1 MTDWLIPFSK
11 SGPWRTQTFLLCET
25 CPWEKSHFV
34 IFPALLDNTPRR
46 ESNKHIINSKNTFNS
61 IEIYCTYSNLKAF
74 TKIDAAQHAI
84 KLRQQKFSSCTNRHM
99 LCGIDFHDNNR
110 RKHVG
115 WQHAYNV
122 PWNCNECVTSI
133 TETWMLCCCRV
144 CHPPCLSP
152 ILTIRGG
159 KRIAT
164 WEPSSQKLFGI

>member
-1 MTDWLIPFSK
+1 
-11 SGPWRTQTFLLCET
+11 
-25 CPWEKSHFV
+25 
-34 IFPALLDNTPRR
+34 
-46 ESNKHIINSKNTFNS
+46 
-61 IEIYCTYSNLKAF
+61 
-74 TKIDAAQHAI
+74 
-84 KLRQQKFSSCTNRHM
+84 M

-164 WEPSSQKLFGI
+164 WEPSSQKLFGIYIFAEIFTNIFYVWSLILKIKLIEYLNYYRNDWISNSPILTQYLNYSGTVLSKTFI